1 MAEQMLSTYNFDQA
15 FIGATGLDLTQ
26 GTTTVN
32 VLIELS
38 QVMARVSR
46 EVFVMAESEKY
57 SEIFKM

>member
-26 GTTTVN
+26 GTVN

-46 EVFVMAESEKY
+46 EVFVMAESEK
-57 SEIFKM
+57 